1 MTRLLHVAVSARGEA
16 SLSRRVAGRLID
28 ALRGADPAIR
38 VDEHDLAA
46 APPPHPDRAFVLAS
60 LMREAE
66 HGAAEREALAAS
78 EAAIDALARC
88 DILLLSTPM
97 HNFAAPSALKA
108 WIDHVAR
115 PGRTFRVTP
124 RGKVGM
130 LADRPVLAV
139 IACGGR
145 FAGSEA
151 DGAQVDFLTPH
162 LRYVLAVM
170 GLTDFAALR
179 LDELGR
185 GPGKVEEGLERARLW
200 IAAQSA
206 RLAEKRRA

>member
-28 ALRGADPAIR
+28 ALRGADPGVR
-38 VDEHDLAA
+38 VVECDLAA
-46 APPPHPDRAFVLAS
+46 APPPHPGRAFVAAS
-60 LMREAE
+60 LVGEAE
-66 HGAAEREALAAS
+66 RGAAERDALASSDAL
-78 EAAIDALARC
+78 IDALERC
-88 DILLLSTPM
+88 DILVLSTPM
-97 HNFAAPSALKA
+97 HNFTTPSALKA

-145 FAGSEA
+145 FAGSQA
-151 DGAQVDFLTPH
+151 DGAQADFLTPY
-162 LRYVLAVM
+162 LRYVLSVM
-170 GLTDFAALR
+170 GLTDFEALR

-185 GPGKVEEGLERARLW
+185 GAQRVEQGLERARLW
-200 IAAQSA
+200 IATQSA
-206 RLAEKRRA
+206 RLAEKRRD